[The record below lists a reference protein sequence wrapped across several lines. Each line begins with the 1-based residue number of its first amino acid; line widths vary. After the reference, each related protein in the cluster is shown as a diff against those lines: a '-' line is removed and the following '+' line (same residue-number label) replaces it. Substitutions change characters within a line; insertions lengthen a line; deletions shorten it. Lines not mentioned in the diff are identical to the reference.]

1 MDNNF
6 RTGLMYGL
14 GAYSLWGFL
23 PIYWKQLHDVPAL
36 EILASRFIWSLAF
49 VFILQLCTGKLG
61 VFVQETKQVFSTWK
75 SGIMMIAAAILIT
88 FNWGI
93 FIWAVEDGRIIETS
107 MGYYITPLFSVMVGM
122 VFLGERLTK
131 EQAIAVV
138 CASIGI
144 GVIVCK
150 NGSLPWVSCAMFMTF
165 TFYGLLKKLLQVS
178 PFTSIMLETMLI
190 SPIAI
195 YYLYSL
201 AQAGNSSYVGA
212 SVLKIIYLVGAGAAT
227 ATPMLLFTACARLLP
242 LKVVGFMQY
251 LSPTISLLIGIFMYG
266 ESFTSTMM
274 IAFSFIWL
282 GLLIFTYGQ
291 LKTK

>member
-291 LKTK
+291 LRTK

>member
-131 EQAIAVV
+131 EQTIAVV

-195 YYLYSL
+195 YYLCSL

>member
-266 ESFTSTMM
+266 ESFTFTMM

>member
-131 EQAIAVV
+131 EQTIAVV

>member
-14 GAYSLWGFL
+14 VAYSLWGFL

-131 EQAIAVV
+131 EQTIAVV

>member
-1 MDNNF
+1 MDKNF